1 MKKNKI
7 KYIIVLILSMFLVY
21 YFKDE
26 ITILFNDLY
35 NNFSQNFIQENR
47 YLLILKGL
55 RATLIISISSILIGT
70 LIGFLLFLLRKLN
83 Y

>member
-47 YLLILKGL
+47 YLLILKMDKSN
-55 RATLIISISSILIGT
+55 INNS
-70 LIGFLLFLLRKLN
+70 LFLQ

>member
-47 YLLILKGL
+47 YLLILK
-55 RATLIISISSILIGT
+55 
-70 LIGFLLFLLRKLN
+70 
-83 Y
+83 

>member
-35 NNFSQNFIQENR
+35 NNISQNFIQENR
-47 YLLILKGL
+47 YLLILKG
-55 RATLIISISSILIGT
+55 
-70 LIGFLLFLLRKLN
+70 
-83 Y
+83 

>member
-35 NNFSQNFIQENR
+35 NNFVKFNI
-47 YLLILKGL
+47 
-55 RATLIISISSILIGT
+55 
-70 LIGFLLFLLRKLN
+70 KLN
-83 Y
+83 NKFTKYIKRQNQNEFCDIQ